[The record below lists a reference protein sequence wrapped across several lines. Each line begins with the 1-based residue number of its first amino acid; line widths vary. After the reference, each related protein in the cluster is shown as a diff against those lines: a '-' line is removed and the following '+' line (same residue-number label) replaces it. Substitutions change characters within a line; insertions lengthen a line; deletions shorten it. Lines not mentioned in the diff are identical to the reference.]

1 MWVVVTESEYFRAQ
15 IIKTKLESE
24 NIPVRLQRET
34 IGLLYGITFDG
45 LGGVKILVPE
55 EYQQKAEVIINAQR
69 SD

>member
-24 NIPVRLQRET
+24 DIPVRLQRET

>member
-24 NIPVRLQRET
+24 DIPVRLQRET
-34 IGLLYGITFDG
+34 VGLLYGITFDG
-45 LGGVKILVPE
+45 LGGVKILVPK

>member
-24 NIPVRLQRET
+24 NIPVKLQRET

>member
-45 LGGVKILVPE
+45 LGGVKILVPK